1 VKFSNFPLR
10 IPKLFKKGIFALKL
24 ISRVST
30 AKFANCRMVI
40 FLKVDMVS
48 AFLVYSFPK
57 AEMASKTILQITL
70 IMTIM
75 IGAPS

>member
-1 VKFSNFPLR
+1 M
-10 IPKLFKKGIFALKL
+10 PKLLKKGISALKL

-30 AKFANCRMVI
+30 AKFENYKIVI

-48 AFLVYSFPK
+48 AFFVYSFPK

-70 IMTIM
+70 IMLIT
-75 IGAPS
+75 IGAPTRIAC